1 MSVSIPLDAGVGEEE
16 QTETEIIMMQQG
28 AKMQEGSVHFCQ
40 GPLQRKR
47 HKAQAKIKKWKQKWF
62 KLQPG
67 KNNYLFF
74 SVRARFFAYALIEL
88 CSSRN
93 LQLLLSPS
101 FSPSPQRYISVNGVQ
116 GRGAVYYGQTDSLP
130 ACR

>member
-1 MSVSIPLDAGVGEEE
+1 MSMSVSIPLNAGVGEEE
-16 QTETEIIMMQQG
+16 TENEMIMMQQG

-47 HKAQAKIKKWKQKWF
+47 HKAQAKVKKWKQKWF

-67 KNNYLFF
+67 KNSY
-74 SVRARFFAYALIEL
+74 SVRARFLHVALNFAAFAIIS
-88 CSSRN
+88 CFS
-93 LQLLLSPS
+93 QS
-101 FSPSPQRYISVNGVQ
+101 FSLSPQRNISVNGVQ